1 MQPQIEIPTGE
12 ISQICQKH
20 KIRELALF
28 GSALRED
35 FKPSS
40 DVDLLVT
47 FEPDAQIGF
56 LAFSKIQREFAGLFH
71 RPVDLVSKNGLN
83 PRIRQTVIADA
94 RVIYAA

>member
-1 MQPQIEIPTGE
+1 MRTKFEIPIIEIA
-12 ISQICQKH
+12 QACQKH

-83 PRIRQTVIADA
+83 PRIRQAVLADA